1 VSRTRKV
8 MRRGSR
14 SNPMIERYIDD
25 LPRAVSPINS
35 PVLLTEAETGKYMH
49 IAPATLTKWRCTK
62 QYNLKYIKIG
72 NRIMYSLD
80 DIKEFLRSRT
90 RGGEAA

>member
-1 VSRTRKV
+1 MSRTRKV
-8 MRRGSR
+8 VQRGSR
-14 SNPMIERYIDD
+14 PNRVVERYIDD
-25 LPRAVSPINS
+25 LPRAVSLINN
-35 PVLLTEAETGKYMH
+35 PVLMTEAEAGKYMH
-49 IAPATLTKWRCTK
+49 IAPSTLTKWRCTK